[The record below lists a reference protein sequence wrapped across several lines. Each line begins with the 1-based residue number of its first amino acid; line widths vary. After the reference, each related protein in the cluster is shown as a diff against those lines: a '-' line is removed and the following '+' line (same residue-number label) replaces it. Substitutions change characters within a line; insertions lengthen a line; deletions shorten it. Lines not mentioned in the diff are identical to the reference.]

1 MGLVVPATLEEAF
14 QGLVRHHMAT
24 LHEPL
29 PSVRAGICWI
39 WSANGVFKQVVGEHL
54 DVLVQHA
61 KIEPATPGLIHLLP
75 HVKWRTSPQE
85 RIPGDLLASILEDAR
100 QAGEAGSDG
109 VLQSVEA
116 KYFVVWRDGAFR
128 VIKPEQTGTAC
139 TLDYQMP
146 GRDAGV
152 IRLDLHTH
160 PAFGAYFSGT
170 DDADDDGLKL
180 SAVLGSIHT
189 VPELVCRVNAYGTR
203 RRLRATE
210 VFDHLPAGITDRY
223 GKENTHADC

>member
-146 GRDAGV
+146 GHDAGV

-160 PAFGAYFSGT
+160 PTFRAYFSGT

-189 VPELVCRVNAYGTR
+189 APELVCRVNAYGTR

-210 VFDHLPAGITDRY
+210 VFDHLPAGITDGHR
-223 GKENTHADC
+223 EETNNADC